1 MRGSLPRL
9 DTEMATEPNAR
20 PHRVPRSSG
29 TLGERIRL
37 ADVAL
42 LGSVPAALGLAYLLP
57 SATRR
62 ALVFDYTSP
71 ALSTA
76 FASAFVHLDPTHLLV
91 NVVLYVVLAATSL
104 VLDLAS
110 GHRRRFYTA
119 FPTFILAFPA
129 VLAYLNLAVPR
140 SATTL
145 GFSGVA
151 MAFAGY
157 LPLALADYLDVRF
170 DIGPAT
176 QLAPALFLS
185 TLGLVSVLSVRAAFD
200 LVGGRAAL
208 LAFAASLGALRYAL
222 VVVERSD
229 LRARC
234 RGLLGTPGA
243 AELTAVAAVLVFAV
257 PFVAFPA
264 SPGRGAGVLNLYVH
278 LLGYALGFLVPF
290 VTVTTRRFVAGRVA
304 P

>member
-1 MRGSLPRL
+1 MGGSLPRL
-9 DTEMATEPNAR
+9 DTEMATESNAR
-20 PHRVPRSSG
+20 PHRTSPSSG
-29 TLGERIRL
+29 TLGERLRP

-42 LGSVPAALGLAYLLP
+42 LGSVPVALGLVSLLP
-57 SATRR
+57 PATRR
-62 ALVFDYTSP
+62 SLAFDYAAPTVP
-71 ALSTA
+71 TA

-104 VLDLAS
+104 ALALAS

-119 FPTFILAFPA
+119 FLTFVLVFPV
-129 VLAYLNLAVPR
+129 VLSYLNLAIPR

-157 LPLALADYLDVRF
+157 LPLALADYLDARF
-170 DIGPAT
+170 GIGPAT
-176 QLAPALFLS
+176 QLGPALFLS
-185 TLGLVSVLSVRAAFD
+185 GLGLVSVLSVRSASGP
-200 LVGGRAAL
+200 VGGRAAL
-208 LAFAASLGALRYAL
+208 LALAASLGAVQYAL
-222 VVVERSD
+222 VVAEQSD

-234 RGLLGTPGA
+234 RRLLRTPGA
-243 AELTAVAAVLVFAV
+243 AELTAVATVLVIAV

-264 SPGRGAGVLNLYVH
+264 SPERGAGVLNLYVH

-290 VTVTTRRFVAGRVA
+290 VTATTRRFVAGS
-304 P
+304 

>member
-1 MRGSLPRL
+1 
-9 DTEMATEPNAR
+9 MATESNAR
-20 PHRVPRSSG
+20 PHRSPPSNG
-29 TLGERIRL
+29 TLRERVRPV
-37 ADVAL
+37 DVAL
-42 LGSVPAALGLAYLLP
+42 LGSVPVALGLVYLLP

-71 ALSTA
+71 TLSTA
-76 FASAFVHLDPTHLLV
+76 FASAFVHLDPGHLLV
-91 NVVLYVVLAATSL
+91 NVVLYVLLAATSL
-104 VLDLAS
+104 ALDLAS

-119 FPTFILAFPA
+119 FPTFVLVFPA

-157 LPLALADYLDVRF
+157 LPLALADYLDARF

-176 QLAPALFLS
+176 QLAPVLFLS
-185 TLGLVSVLSVRAAFD
+185 SLGLVSVLSVRSASD
-200 LVGGRAAL
+200 PVGDRAAL
-208 LAFAASLGALRYAL
+208 LALAASLGALRYAL
-222 VVVERSD
+222 AVVERSD

-234 RGLLGTPGA
+234 RRLLGTSGA
-243 AELTAVAAVLVFAV
+243 AELTALAAALVFTV

-264 SPGRGAGVLNLYVH
+264 SPGRGAGVLNLYIH

-290 VTVTTRRFVAGRVA
+290 VTATTRRFVAGRVDS
-304 P
+304 